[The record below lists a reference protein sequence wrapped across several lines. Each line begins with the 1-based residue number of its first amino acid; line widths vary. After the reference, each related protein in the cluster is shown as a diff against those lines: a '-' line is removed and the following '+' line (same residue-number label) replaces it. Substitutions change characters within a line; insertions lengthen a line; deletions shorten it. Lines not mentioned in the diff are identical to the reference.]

1 MIACICEGGAEK
13 TIIEILLNADRL
25 NFTRDDLLEG
35 ELINER
41 SSKKFE
47 KKYLSKS
54 FSEEIDVYLILDSH
68 SEKFK
73 LSKQYRDKVNVY
85 KFITSPEIEMLVI
98 IKEGR
103 YDDFNKKKSKTKPST
118 YCKEVLKFKNV
129 KTRDF
134 VKEYF
139 SDVDE
144 LVKCIQTYKSKS
156 KDFKKGEKYLA
167 DLIK

>member
-85 KFITSPEIEMLVI
+85 KLRTSPEIEMLII
-98 IKEGR
+98 IKEMI
-103 YDDFNKKKSKTKPST
+103 
-118 YCKEVLKFKNV
+118 L
-129 KTRDF
+129 
-134 VKEYF
+134 
-139 SDVDE
+139 VDMGGA
-144 LVKCIQTYKSKS
+144 QP
-156 KDFKKGEKYLA
+156 
-167 DLIK
+167 